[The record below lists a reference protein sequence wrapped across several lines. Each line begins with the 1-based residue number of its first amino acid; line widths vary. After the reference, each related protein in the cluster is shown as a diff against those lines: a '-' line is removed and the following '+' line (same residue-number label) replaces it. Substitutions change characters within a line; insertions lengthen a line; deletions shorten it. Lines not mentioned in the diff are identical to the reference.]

1 MADAR
6 GQQRRAAAPNLIDR
20 LVGYFAPMTG
30 LRRSIAREQL
40 QRAYEGANRRDGWR
54 PNRSGA
60 SANTDHAM
68 DAAELRVRARSLVQN
83 VPYIA
88 RAIETLVSHTVGTG
102 IAPRSLAPKAQADR
116 IDALWDRWVEQA
128 DADGLGNFYSL
139 QARAYRAM
147 EVDGEALIR
156 IRPRAAADG
165 LAVPMQLQL
174 LEIDW
179 LDSSKNGT
187 VGGNSV
193 VNGIEYNAL
202 GKVTAYWLFDQHP
215 GELVGTLRKGASRA
229 VPANRIIHLYRPERP
244 GQGRG
249 FSRLAPVIA
258 RVRDLQLYEDA
269 ELSRKNLET
278 RLAVLASGDLEH
290 LQQPEDGSAALSP
303 GDLGQLASGGITAV
317 PAGMNLTVV
326 EPKAAPG
333 YVEYVSQ
340 FLHLIAAGIG
350 VPYEGMTG
358 DMSGVNFSSAR
369 IRRMDFKRDVESLQ
383 WLLLVPQL
391 CQRVRAAFYEFA
403 ALAGE
408 LPRGNWRDDWSTP
421 KWDYVNPVQDVA
433 ADAAEI
439 AAGLSSPSEK
449 LRQRGYKPELVF
461 AELKTDLDR
470 LQADGV
476 LPLLLAMKSGNAQAA
491 IDLGDPYGE
500 GKKSAT

>member
-1 MADAR
+1 MPAAH
-6 GQQRRAAAPNLIDR
+6 QSPRRLVSPNLIDR
-20 LVGYFAPMTG
+20 MVGYFAPLAG
-30 LRRSIAREQL
+30 LRRSVAREQL
-40 QRAYEGANRRDGWR
+40 QRAYEGASRRDGWR
-54 PNRSGA
+54 PSRAGA

-88 RAIETLVSHTVGTG
+88 RAIETLVSHTIGTG
-102 IAPRSLAPKAQADR
+102 ISPRSLADKTTADR
-116 IDALWDRWVEQA
+116 VDALWERWVEQA

-147 EVDGEALIR
+147 EVDGEVLIR
-156 IRPRAAADG
+156 VRPRTAADG

-187 VGGNSV
+187 VGGNSI

-202 GKVTAYWLFDQHP
+202 GKVSAYWIFEQHP
-215 GELVGTLRKGASRA
+215 GELIGSMRKGASRA

-269 ELSRKNLET
+269 ELSRKNLES
-278 RLAVLASGDLEH
+278 RLAVLASGDLSQ
-290 LQQPEDGSAALSP
+290 LQQPEDGAGATTP
-303 GDLGQLASGGITAV
+303 GDLGQLASGGITAI
-317 PAGMNLTVV
+317 PAGMNVTVV
-326 EPKAAPG
+326 EPKPAPG
-333 YVEYVSQ
+333 YVEYVGQ
-340 FLHLIAAGIG
+340 FLHLIASGLG
-350 VPYEGMTG
+350 VPYESMTG

-391 CQRVRAAFYEFA
+391 CQRVRAEFYEFA
-403 ALAGE
+403 ALSGE
-408 LPRGNWRDDWSTP
+408 LPRRAWRDDWATP

-449 LRQRGYKPELVF
+449 LRQRGYKPDLVF

-476 LPLLLAMKSGNAQAA
+476 LPLLFAMKSGNAQAA
-491 IDLGDPYGE
+491 IDLSDPYGE
-500 GKKSAT
+500 GKTTPK

>member
-1 MADAR
+1 MAGAR
-6 GQQRRAAAPNLIDR
+6 GQQRRSAAPNLIDR
-20 LVGYFAPMTG
+20 LVGYFAPMSG

-102 IAPRSLAPKAQADR
+102 IAPRSLAPKAQAER

-215 GELVGTLRKGASRA
+215 GELVGALRKGASRA

-290 LQQPEDGSAALSP
+290 LQQPEDSSAALSP

-326 EPKAAPG
+326 QPKAAPG

-340 FLHLIAAGIG
+340 FLHLIASGIG
-350 VPYEGMTG
+350 VPYESMTG
-358 DMSGVNFSSAR
+358 DMKGVNFSSAR

-500 GKKSAT
+500 GKRPAT

>member
-20 LVGYFAPMTG
+20 LVGYFAPMSG

-102 IAPRSLAPKAQADR
+102 IAPRSLAPKAQAVR
-116 IDALWDRWVEQA
+116 IDELWDRWVEQA

-278 RLAVLASGDLEH
+278 RLAVLASGDLAQ
-290 LQQPEDGSAALSP
+290 LQQSEDSSAALAP

-326 EPKAAPG
+326 EPKVAPG

-340 FLHLIAAGIG
+340 YLHLIAAGIG

-500 GKKSAT
+500 GKRPAT